1 MTKRLIVALLL
12 LALAVAAVGVV
23 GCGDGLPG
31 DAVAKVG
38 DTLIRKADFDTRVQ
52 EFATQYSVPPE
63 EEDPEGWAEF
73 EKDVL
78 EYLVMYELVVQKAD
92 DLEVTVSDEDVQKE
106 IDQIITSYYEGDQ
119 AAFEADLEKN
129 NMTVEQLKVN
139 YKESMLLQKVY
150 EKVTED
156 ITTVPEDRIAAYYE
170 ANKDRYFTEE
180 TRSTRHILI
189 APGTPATNPPTTT
202 TTAPWGSSTTTSAST
217 TTTAP
222 STTTTS
228 ELTDADW
235 TAALATAEEVRN
247 KLVAGGDWE
256 KLAQEY
262 SDDPTTAVRGGD
274 LGDVS
279 KGEMVP
285 EFEESVFSLEV
296 DEISE
301 PVKSSY
307 GYHIIQVTAINEA
320 KQYTLD
326 DEQVRNDIEVTLL
339 NEIKTE
345 AWEKWLE
352 ETKAE
357 IGIVYREGMQ
367 PTTTSTTASTD
378 ASDTPPASDASTTT
392 VAPSDTSTTG
402 TTEGGETIGT
412 ATTTTTAKP

>member
-12 LALAVAAVGVV
+12 FALAVAAIGVV
-23 GCGDGLPG
+23 GCGNGLPG
-31 DAVAKVG
+31 DAIAQVG
-38 DTLIRKADFDTRVQ
+38 ETLIRQSDFETRVQ
-52 EFATQYSVPPE
+52 EFANQYAVPSE
-63 EEDPEGWAEF
+63 EEDPEGWAKF

-78 EYLVMYELVVQKAD
+78 EYLVMYELVAQKATD
-92 DLEVTVSDEDVQKE
+92 FEVTVSDEEVQEE
-106 IDQIITSYYEGDQ
+106 IDQIVTTYYDGDQ

-129 NMTVEQLKVN
+129 NMTVEQLKRQ

-150 EKVTED
+150 EKVTEN
-156 ITTVPEDRIAAYYE
+156 ITEVPEDRIKAYYE
-170 ANKDRYFTEE
+170 ANKDRYFIEE
-180 TRSTRHILI
+180 TRTARHILI

-202 TTAPWGSSTTTSAST
+202 TTAPSGSSTDTSAS

-235 TAALATAEEVRN
+235 AAALATAEEVRN

-262 SDDPTTAVRGGD
+262 SDDPTTATSGGD
-274 LGDVS
+274 LGEVS
-279 KGEMVP
+279 KNEMVP
-285 EFEESVFSLEV
+285 EFDESVFSLEV

-301 PVKSSY
+301 PVKSSF

-326 DEQVRNDIEVTLL
+326 DEQVRSDIEATLL
-339 NEIKTE
+339 NEMKME

-357 IGIVYREGMQ
+357 IGIVYKEGMQ
-367 PTTTSTTASTD
+367 PATTSTAASSDSTD
-378 ASDTPPASDASTTT
+378 TPATSDASTTT
-392 VAPSDTSTTG
+392 VAPSDTSTE
-402 TTEGGETIGT
+402 TTAGEETNDA